1 MTKLWP
7 ASGNCILSLCKSNH
21 AQWPFWSTLLQEG
34 KTHFYQQW
42 LEKIQIFKFH
52 PKKKKKKKK
61 SQFFTE
67 LFFFL
72 SFSKYS
78 FKQIFPSLHTFSY
91 VLLLSFST
99 FFHTHLFQAE
109 RRHLLNKAH
118 MVLFHYKSCSFTSL
132 QCKLNSIIKEIS

>member
-52 PKKKKKKKK
+52 PKKKRRKKKVSF
-61 SQFFTE
+61 SQN
-67 LFFFL
+67 FFFFCL
-72 SFSKYS
+72 FQSIPLNRSFLLCTH
-78 FKQIFPSLHTFSY
+78 FPMY
-91 VLLLSFST
+91 Y
-99 FFHTHLFQAE
+99 FFHSLPFSIHI
-109 RRHLLNKAH
+109 
-118 MVLFHYKSCSFTSL
+118 CSK
-132 QCKLNSIIKEIS
+132 QKEDIY